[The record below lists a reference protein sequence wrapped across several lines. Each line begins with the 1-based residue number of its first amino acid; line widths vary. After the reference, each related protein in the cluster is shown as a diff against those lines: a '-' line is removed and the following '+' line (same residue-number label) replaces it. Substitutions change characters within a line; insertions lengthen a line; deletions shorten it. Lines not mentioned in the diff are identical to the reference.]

1 MIKLLLWLSYG
12 EIMEVGEGRNTTGFH
27 DAYLSFWWASQLLFF
42 FNGCLYYDTFFEVLK
57 KSLKGEKSLPK
68 CLKYKDR

>member
-27 DAYLSFWWASQLLFF
+27 DAYLSFLWASQLLFF
-42 FNGCLYYDTFFEVLK
+42 SMDACIIML
-57 KSLKGEKSLPK
+57 SLKS
-68 CLKYKDR
+68 